1 MVYGGINMMK
11 KLLFILCAVLMFSA
25 SACKSQPTW
34 QEQYDLGIRY
44 LSDGNYEEAII
55 AFTAAI
61 EIDDRQVLAYIGRG
75 DAYVSM
81 AATSS
86 ADVEELVQDAID
98 YYENALDDYITAISI
113 MPEEA
118 ETYRKAAEIYVIL
131 DDIPLAIEILERGVE
146 ATGNEELQ
154 AFLEQLKEEGVIDV
168 VAYQEAYRPNGTIA
182 RRFDYYYDEQ
192 GYLIRR
198 ENTRFD
204 ENGVVEDTDVDTWEY
219 TEEEGMLLF
228 VPDRSRY
235 RTDEKWEAAKTED
248 YQNPKDQTYSNI
260 ISVNSTE
267 WSICTIPFPQNE
279 NTYENGILRSYG
291 VDSGGWDHAIYT
303 FDEKGRAVEIMSY
316 YSDGSQSGRA
326 VIGWTELELY

>member
-1 MVYGGINMMK
+1 MIGGINMIK
-11 KLLFILCAVLMFSA
+11 KLLFILCVVLMFSA

-146 ATGNEELQ
+146 ATGDGELQ
-154 AFLEQLKEEGVIDV
+154 SFLEQLKGEGIIDV
-168 VAYQEAYRPNGTIA
+168 VAYQEAYRPDGTIIC
-182 RRFDYYYDEQ
+182 RTNYYYDEQ
-192 GYLIRR
+192 GYMVKR
-198 ENTRFD
+198 EDVSFD
-204 ENGVVEDTDVDTWEY
+204 ETGAVSTFTSTWEH
-219 TEEEGMLLF
+219 TEKEGVMLYISGLEDAQIEE
-228 VPDRSRY
+228 V
-235 RTDEKWEAAKTED
+235 
-248 YQNPKDQTYSNI
+248 YQNPKAPDSYDYYGTVENFNEF
-260 ISVNSTE
+260 SV
-267 WSICTIPFPQNE
+267 CMIPFPKNSE
-279 NTYENGILRSYG
+279 FYNYENGVLINNTG
-291 VDSGGWDHAIYT
+291 NEIDWDHAVYT
-303 FDEKGRAVEIMSY
+303 FDEKGRAMEIMSY
-316 YSDGSQSGRA
+316 YPDGSLSGRA
-326 VIGWTELELY
+326 VIGWTELEIQ

>member
-1 MVYGGINMMK
+1 
-11 KLLFILCAVLMFSA
+11 MFSA

-146 ATGNEELQ
+146 ATGDEELQ
-154 AFLEQLKEEGVIDV
+154 AFLEQLKLEDTIDV
-168 VAYQEAYRPNGTIA
+168 VAYQEAYRPDGTMVA
-182 RRFDYYYDEQ
+182 RVDYYYDED
-192 GYLIRR
+192 GYMVR
-198 ENTRFD
+198 EKDVTFD
-204 ENGVVEDTDVDTWEY
+204 ANGAEEFTSGFTWEH
-219 TEEEGMLLF
+219 
-228 VPDRSRY
+228 
-235 RTDEKWEAAKTED
+235 TDEKGILLRIPDKSGYINRIEEWEAAKRKEH
-248 YQNPKDQTYSNI
+248 QNPKEPDKYAYMALI
-260 ISVNSTE
+260 GGV
-267 WSICTIPFPQNE
+267 CVIPFPKDITLDE
-279 NTYENGILRSYG
+279 SGLGTSYENGVLTIYSDDGSESLY
-291 VDSGGWDHAIYT
+291 VKYAEYT

-316 YSDGSQSGRA
+316 YSDGSPSGRA
-326 VIGWTELELY
+326 VIGWTELELS